1 MPSKNFV
8 HAGDQKLGGHMA
20 GSVIK
25 EIGANVLVYDT
36 GKDLDSFDGDLLG
49 LIENSY
55 DALCVADGNS
65 RIVLLNRAFEKV
77 MGLPVNEMMG
87 QRILDIVEAGLTDTA
102 ATVKVLQSGRE
113 ETVIINTSAGRQVIS
128 TGVPVYDSDHRIN
141 RVFCNLRNVADLL
154 RYAEDFGQHE
164 QSHHLSGVND
174 FRNRQAI
181 RVRIATR
188 DETMKQLVELA
199 FRLAQVDSSVLLT
212 GESGVGKDLLAKLLH
227 DASPRARTGDLVVVN
242 CGAIPDSLIESELFG
257 YEPGAFTGASK
268 NGKTGFIEAAEHGTL
283 FLDEIGDLPLG
294 LQAKLLSV
302 LQERSITR
310 LGGTRP
316 KRVDVRIVAATN
328 RDLDTMVEEGKFRSD
343 LYYRLNVVPIR
354 IPPLRERR
362 DDVPFL
368 LQHFLRSFS
377 QKNSLR
383 MAFSPQALEAL
394 CEYRWPG
401 NVRELMNLVE
411 YLVVTS
417 CDPLIQLEH
426 LPKKCL
432 VRGREPIKNHLDVPS
447 LKAAVD
453 RFESDLVEWA
463 VRRSST
469 REEAA
474 HKLGISLSSLN
485 RKLRRGRESVS
496 KMTFTTDQALRQ

>member
-1 MPSKNFV
+1 
-8 HAGDQKLGGHMA
+8 MA
-20 GSVIK
+20 GSIIK
-25 EIGANVLVYDT
+25 EIGTNVLVYDT
-36 GKDLDSFDGDLLG
+36 GKDLDTVDTDLLG
-49 LIENSY
+49 LIENSH

-77 MGLPVNEMMG
+77 MGLPLNEMVG
-87 QRILDIVEAGLTDTA
+87 QRIRDIVEAGITDTA
-102 ATVKVLQSGRE
+102 ATVKVLESGRE
-113 ETVIINTSAGRQVIS
+113 ETVTIHTSAGRQVLS
-128 TGVPVYDSDHRIN
+128 TGVPVYDSDSRIN

-154 RYAEDFGQHE
+154 RHADDFALDI
-164 QSHHLSGVND
+164 SHDHLSSVND
-174 FRNRQAI
+174 FSKRHSAS
-181 RVRIATR
+181 VYVATR
-188 DETMKQLVELA
+188 NKKMKQLVELA

-212 GESGVGKDLLAKLLH
+212 GESGVGKDFLAKLIH
-227 DASPRARTGDLVVVN
+227 DASPRAKTGNLVIVN
-242 CGAIPDSLIESELFG
+242 CGAIPDNLIESEMFG

-268 NGKTGFIEAAEHGTL
+268 NGKSGVIEAAEHGTL

-310 LGGTRP
+310 LGGTKP

-328 RDLDTMVEEGKFRSD
+328 RDLDKMVAEGTFRSD
-343 LYYRLNVVPIR
+343 LYYRLNVVPLT

-362 DDVPFL
+362 DDIPLL
-368 LQHFLRSFS
+368 LQHFLGTFGK
-377 QKNSLR
+377 QNSVQ
-383 MAFSPQALEAL
+383 MAFSEQAVEAL
-394 CEYRWPG
+394 CEYHWPG

-417 CDPLIQLEH
+417 SHPLIQVGH

-432 VRGREPIKNHLDVPS
+432 VHGDAPVSNHLDVPS
-447 LKAAVD
+447 LKEAVEQ
-453 RFESDLVEWA
+453 FESQIVEWA
-463 VRRSST
+463 LRRSSS

-485 RKLRRGRESVS
+485 RKLRKGRESVS
-496 KMTFTTDQALRQ
+496 KMTFTID